1 MTGGPGATGL
11 PGGGERPTGPT
22 SADKGGRLHGLM
34 MDVPLT
40 TRLLL
45 DRMNAVHRQSR
56 VVTLLEPGGQRRTA
70 RFRDVADRAAR
81 LAAALSRLGVG
92 SGDCVGSFA
101 WNTQAHLE
109 TYYAVMGMGA
119 VLHTIN
125 LRLHPQQI
133 AYTIRHAGDR
143 VVIIDAS
150 LADVFAKLRPQ
161 LDCVEHVVVIGD
173 RPGER
178 AHDAVI
184 DYDDL
189 VGSQDGAFAWPD
201 VDERAAAS
209 LCYTSGTTG
218 NPKGVLYSHRSIV
231 LHALSMSGTDVYGIA
246 NNDVVLSLVP
256 LFHAMGWGLPFVA
269 AITGADLVM
278 PGRHLKPESLAGL
291 IADERVTW
299 SCGVP
304 TLWMDLLQH
313 AREREAAG
321 HPIDL
326 SSLHTILSG
335 GTQVPYELMEEY
347 SRRFGVDVIQ
357 GWGMTEIFPGG
368 TISRVQRD
376 TDEKRCRTRRQSAGR
391 VSPLYELRVVDDTGE
406 VMPSDGES
414 VGEIE
419 VRGPVVASGY
429 FRPEEPTAGKLHGGW
444 LCTGDL
450 GSLDADGWLQITDR
464 KKDAIKSGGEW
475 ISSLDLEAAIMAH
488 PLVREA
494 AVVGVPDERW
504 GERPCAY
511 LVADP
516 SLAEQELR
524 DFLRSRVASWWIP
537 DSFVS
542 VTALPRTSTGK
553 FDKKALR
560 NWTGGE
566 RN

>member
-1 MTGGPGATGL
+1 
-11 PGGGERPTGPT
+11 
-22 SADKGGRLHGLM
+22 
-34 MDVPLT
+34 MDVQLT
-40 TRLLL
+40 TQLLL
-45 DRMNAVHRQSR
+45 DRMRSVHRQGR
-56 VVTLLEPGGQRRTA
+56 VVTLLEPGGERRTT
-70 RFRDVADRAAR
+70 RFPDVAARASC

-92 SGDCVGSFA
+92 CGDCVGSFA

-133 AYTIRHAGDR
+133 AYTNRHAGDR
-143 VVIIDAS
+143 VVIVDAS
-150 LADVFAKLRPQ
+150 LADILAELRPQ
-161 LDCVEHVVVIGD
+161 LDCLEHVVVIGD

-178 AHDAVI
+178 AHDAEI
-184 DYDDL
+184 DYDEL
-189 VGSQDGAFAWPD
+189 VGSEDGGFAWPD
-201 VDERAAAS
+201 VDERDAAS
-209 LCYTSGTTG
+209 LCHTSGTTG
-218 NPKGVLYSHRSIV
+218 KPKGVLYSHRSIV
-231 LHALSMSGTDVYGIA
+231 LHALSMSGADVYGIA
-246 NNDVVLSLVP
+246 NHDRVLSLVP

-269 AITGADLVM
+269 AITGADLIM
-278 PGRHLKPESLAGL
+278 PGRHLKPEPLARL
-291 IADERVTW
+291 IADEQVTW

-313 AREREAAG
+313 ARERDAAG
-321 HPIDL
+321 DPIDL
-326 SSLHTILSG
+326 SSLHTVLSG

-376 TDEKRCRTRRQSAGR
+376 ADEEQRRARRQSAGR
-391 VSPLYELRVVDDTGE
+391 VSPLYELRVVDGAGDA
-406 VMPSDGES
+406 VPSDGVS

-429 FRPEEPTAGKLHGGW
+429 FRPEEPTAEKFHGGW

-494 AVVGVPDERW
+494 AVVAVPHERW
-504 GERPCAY
+504 GERPRAY
-511 LVADP
+511 LVADVA
-516 SLAEQELR
+516 LTEQELR
-524 DFLRSRVASWWIP
+524 DFLATRVASWWIP
-537 DSFVS
+537 DEFVS
-542 VTALPRTSTGK
+542 VDALPRTSTGK
-553 FDKKALR
+553 FDKKVLR
-560 NWTGGE
+560 DSTSGHGDAD
-566 RN
+566 